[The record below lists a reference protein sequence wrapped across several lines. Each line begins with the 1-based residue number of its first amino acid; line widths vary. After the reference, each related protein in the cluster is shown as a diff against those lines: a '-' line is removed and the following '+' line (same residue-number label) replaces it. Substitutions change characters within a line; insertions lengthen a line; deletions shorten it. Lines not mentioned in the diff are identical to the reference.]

1 MVKWTEEG
9 RRVRDLH
16 ESCRRTIAASSFRAW
31 AANLIARKTTG
42 KVGTIERKRERE
54 RERHD
59 DDEARHSLG
68 IASKQ
73 VWRYLSGTTAAVT
86 AALFN
91 IVPHQDPSPPLSAEI
106 NFFTSG
112 RSNKTTNGF
121 NLHHGGTRRDG
132 LRDGGVRR

>member
-1 MVKWTEEG
+1 M
-9 RRVRDLH
+9 RDLH
-16 ESCRRTIAASSFRAW
+16 ESCRRTIAASSFPAW

-42 KVGTIERKRERE
+42 KSCDYRE

-73 VWRYLSGTTAAVT
+73 VWRYLSGTTVAVT

-91 IVPHQDPSPPLSAEI
+91 IVPRQDPSPPLCLPRSISLPAAEV
-106 NFFTSG
+106 TRG
-112 RSNKTTNGF
+112 RTASIFITEE
-121 NLHHGGTRRDG
+121 RDEM
-132 LRDGGVRR
+132 D

>member
-16 ESCRRTIAASSFRAW
+16 ESCRRTIAASSFPAW

-42 KVGTIERKRERE
+42 KSSDYRERE

-59 DDEARHSLG
+59 DDEARRSLG

-91 IVPHQDPSPPLSAEI
+91 IVPRQDPSPPLSAQI
-106 NFFTSG
+106 NFFTNG
-112 RSNKTTNGF
+112 RSNKRTNGF
-121 NLHHGGTRRDG
+121 DLHHGGTRRDG